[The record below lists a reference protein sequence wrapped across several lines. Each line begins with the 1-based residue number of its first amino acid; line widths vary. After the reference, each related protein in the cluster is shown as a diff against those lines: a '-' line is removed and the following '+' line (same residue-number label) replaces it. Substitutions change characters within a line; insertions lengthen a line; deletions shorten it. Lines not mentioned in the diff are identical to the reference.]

1 MWCINNK
8 ERQSYLS
15 CVLNDAKGIFFSL
28 PQIFSCLK
36 LMMFIFGN
44 LYFVPEIFFM
54 GKRVDFD
61 VDFFV
66 VGTMT
71 NYKLTSNT
79 ICIK

>member
-8 ERQSYLS
+8 ERQNYLS

-44 LYFVPEIFFM
+44 LYFAPEIFSWEKGLILM
-54 GKRVDFD
+54 
-61 VDFFV
+61 
-66 VGTMT
+66 
-71 NYKLTSNT
+71 LTFLLLAQQRIIN
-79 ICIK
+79 